1 MAVLS
6 TRSLEAPP
14 SDARLVADAC
24 LKAAAELG
32 FSKEELGEIVGRHRT
47 SLERSGLEPSS
58 KEGQLG
64 LLFLRV
70 ARSLDAL
77 MGADLQLMRHWLEQP
92 NAHLAG
98 QCRPLLFSV
107 KASGALL
114 PISMPCVA
122 NPDQRVPL
130 DGVVS
135 RSQTARAIKPQSAG
149 PATWPNRPG

>member
-1 MAVLS
+1 MVVLS

-70 ARSLDAL
+70 VRSLDAL
-77 MGADLQLMRHWLEQP
+77 MGADVELMRNWIEQP

-98 QCRPLLFSV
+98 QCPRILLFSV
-107 KASGALL
+107 EGLGRLAAYLDAL
-114 PISMPCVA
+114 
-122 NPDQRVPL
+122 R
-130 DGVVS
+130 G
-135 RSQTARAIKPQSAG
+135 
-149 PATWPNRPG
+149 